1 MFTILFFGDI
11 CGEVGRDIIKKYLP
25 MLKTEYK
32 ADIVIANGENAT
44 HGRGLAL
51 KNYLELIENGV
62 DLVTMGNHYAGV
74 ESILSRNE
82 EYKMMIRPANFSKK
96 VPGVGYKTI
105 YSGDKTVLVIN
116 LLGQAALPGLGQNN
130 PFDTVDRILESEK
143 ADIIFVDFH
152 AEATGEKAALA
163 RYLDGRVGAV
173 IGTHT
178 HVQTADS
185 RILPKGTAFLT
196 DVGANCAYESIL
208 GMRAEP
214 VIKRTATSIP
224 SRFVMEDMGP
234 IQISAVAIT
243 FDDNN
248 KATKIHPIYIIE

>member
-1 MFTILFFGDI
+1 MLTILFFGDI

-25 MLKTEYK
+25 TLKTEYK
-32 ADIVIANGENAT
+32 ADVVIANGENAT

-51 KNYLELIENGV
+51 KHYQELVDHGV
-62 DLVTMGNHYAGV
+62 DLITMGNHYAGV
-74 ESILSRNE
+74 ESIISRNE
-82 EYKMMIRPANFSKK
+82 EYTKMIRPANFSHH
-96 VPGVGYKTI
+96 VPGVGYKTVYHNDTSI
-105 YSGDKTVLVIN
+105 LVIN
-116 LLGQAALPGLGQNN
+116 LIGQTSLDGLGQNN
-130 PFDTVDRILESEK
+130 PFDTADKILAKEK
-143 ADIIFVDFH
+143 ADLIFVDFH

-163 RYLDGRVGAV
+163 RYLDGRVSAV
-173 IGTHT
+173 VGTHT

-243 FDDNN
+243 FNDSQ
-248 KATKIHPIYIIE
+248 KVSSIQPIYIVE